1 MNVGETIENYLETIL
16 ILLQK
21 KGSIRSI
28 DIVNE
33 MGYSKPT
40 ISIMMKQ
47 LRENGYIKMNNRG
60 FISLTDEGLK
70 IARRTYERH
79 NLLAEILIALGVNK
93 ETAYQDACK
102 IEHDLSKE
110 SFAKIKDYYLKCKT
124 ENKQGKD

>member
-1 MNVGETIENYLETIL
+1 MEVGETIENYLETIL

-21 KGSIRSI
+21 KSSIRSI

-47 LRENGYIKMNNRG
+47 LRESGYIKMNNRG
-60 FISLTDEGLK
+60 FISFTDEGLK
-70 IARRTYERH
+70 IAKRTYERH
-79 NLLAEILIALGVNK
+79 NLLAEILITLGVKK

-110 SFAKIKDYYLKCKT
+110 SFARIKEYYLACLAK
-124 ENKQGKD
+124 NKQNNC